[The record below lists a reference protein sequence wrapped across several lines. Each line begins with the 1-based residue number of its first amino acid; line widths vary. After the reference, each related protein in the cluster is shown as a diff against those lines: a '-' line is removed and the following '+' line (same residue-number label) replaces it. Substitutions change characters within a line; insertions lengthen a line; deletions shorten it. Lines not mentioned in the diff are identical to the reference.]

1 MWKNSWDFIG
11 CFLHGS
17 SDGTF
22 KYFNPEKLLPH
33 FMQLNGFSPV
43 WFLSWIV
50 TWCGKA
56 PETSMVS
63 FPHGP
68 SDDTLSMYLDPEKLL
83 PHFMQ
88 LNGFSPVWFL
98 SWIVTWCGKA
108 PETSMVSFP
117 HGPSDDTLSMYLDPE
132 KLLPHFMQLNGFS
145 QVWFPSCY
153 LCCTYKKLQYYDMA
167 V

>member
-1 MWKNSWDFIG
+1 MEKFLSHLGALQWLFPSRILWWYFKSLDHEKLLPHLMHLNGFSPLWFLSWIVLWKIICDFNG
-11 CFLHGS
+11 FFLHGS

-22 KYFNPEKLLPH
+22 KYF
-33 FMQLNGFSPV
+33 
-43 WFLSWIV
+43 
-50 TWCGKA
+50 
-56 PETSMVS
+56 
-63 FPHGP
+63 
-68 SDDTLSMYLDPEKLL
+68 DPEKLL
-83 PHFMQ
+83 PHFVQ